1 MIIVFDYNI
10 INIIIVLYFNSLSIN
25 RKCIKTTTLDGD
37 LTIPRGAIVIFTFYW
52 LHHDPKYWNDPEKF
66 NPNRLVLQVE
76 YLCIYHNIVCSLMR
90 YKFVLLVSILF
101 KVHS

>member
-1 MIIVFDYNI
+1 MIIVFDYI
-10 INIIIVLYFNSLSIN
+10 IIIVLYFNSLSIN

-37 LTIPRGAIVIFTFYW
+37 LTIPRGTVVIFTFYW

-76 YLCIYHNIVCSLMR
+76 YLCIY
-90 YKFVLLVSILF
+90 Y
-101 KVHS
+101 VHTV

>member
-10 INIIIVLYFNSLSIN
+10 IIVLYCNSLSIN

-37 LTIPRGAIVIFTFYW
+37 LTIPRGAVVAFTTYW
-52 LHHDPKYWNDPEKF
+52 LHHDPKYWNDLEKF

-76 YLCIYHNIVCSLMR
+76 YLCIYYV
-90 YKFVLLVSILF
+90 YTV
-101 KVHS
+101 